1 MATDPTS
8 SPEGPEASGSAPA
21 SATEGGGPPAKSKGL
36 RLRARWR
43 LVRASARTL
52 LWVTVGLVALT
63 AFLLRTAAGHR
74 VMLGWGLDQLRNRV
88 AGTVEVDR
96 IRSADLLSGARLVGV
111 RLATPD
117 GGAFVEADSIEASY
131 SWRGLLGGALAFD
144 GVRLWNPRV
153 VLERDSSGVDT
164 FARWLRGERPAGEGG
179 GGPSLRL
186 ESVLIENGSFTL
198 RLPGPDE
205 PGGAFRM
212 ERGPDGA
219 LRRAIDLRSIDA
231 HLRILSLDPDE
242 GLRVDIGEGS
252 TELDLLAE
260 RFVLDQLRGE
270 VRSVGPEVIAELD
283 HLRAPGIE
291 GGGTVRV
298 DRSGDDGMVTEI
310 TAAFERADL
319 REWRWI
325 HERVP
330 ALVGEL
336 ALDGRLGPEGQ
347 RWTATEVE
355 ADWGPGR
362 VAGRAG
368 VRLGGSAPVFE
379 EVDLDVVDLPVALL
393 DRYFP
398 EPTGLEGEL
407 TGRIALGGPPSDLRL
422 EGEVTLVSP
431 IRPPV
436 TAAFTGGVLQRAG
449 AIGFDG
455 FEAVLDPM
463 DWGVVGH
470 FLPSMRLTG
479 PGRAEV
485 ELEGTL
491 REGLALSA
499 DLTHA
504 PPGVPSSHLLVSG
517 NLYAA
522 AGDDRLRMDIQGDLA
537 PLSLDAV
544 ALDYDSLAL
553 PLSGTLTGPVRARGI
568 LRDLEVRAA
577 LTTREGEVE
586 LVGQFDLR
594 DPGER
599 YRIDA
604 TVTDFL
610 ASALSPALPQPT
622 EVTGR
627 LQLEGSGL
635 DPATLMARGSMEVD
649 RADVRGVTVDSA
661 WAALRVEGGAVAF
674 DTMHASVAGIDLRGG
689 GTLAADSTGPAGRVR
704 VAFEAP
710 DLTGVRAIFRGD
722 TVLTSDDLT
731 ALDRDVLELSG
742 VDPDTLPLA
751 ADVAAE
757 GRLRGEMVL
766 DGSIRRFD
774 ATGWLEAEELMYGR
788 TSVGSARL
796 DLQAADLPGL
806 AGEIHADLTV
816 GPTVVAG
823 RAFTAG
829 AATIDFTRPEGR
841 AEIELR
847 RDSTEDYRLAGRFEL
862 DSLGGAVEL
871 ERAVVRLD
879 SLEYHTRHP
888 SRIVW
893 TDSELSVDSMSIV
906 GSGADPVWIR
916 AAGVLPRRGEA
927 DFQLDIEGLDLGRL
941 TRVAQREDLEW
952 AGRLDFD
959 GRVQGT
965 AARPIVS
972 GNVAARDLAAR
983 NFSLERLEG
992 QLDYAGREVAVD
1004 LDAWAGGQQVL
1015 RVEGDWPLS
1024 FTLDGSTSDVAARPV
1039 DLTLRADSLPASL
1052 VLALLEDLED
1062 TRGTLTGQLE
1072 VGGTPA
1078 ALEPRGV
1085 LRLAGG
1091 AWTVGALGVRQEQ
1104 VEATFD
1110 VQQDRVVQVEA
1121 TGRSGGTVDVSG
1133 TVVLDSLT
1141 SPALDLDIALASF
1154 NAVDRRDIAGAVS
1167 GQLQLQGRYGQPRI
1181 LGSLQVERGDLFL
1194 DEFARN
1200 VGVVD
1205 LSDPRFFSF
1214 IDEEILTARPL
1225 LAETRNPFMNNLLV
1239 NIDLGVQ
1246 RNTWIR
1252 SDQLDVEMRGDL
1264 IVTYDRRSRDVV
1276 MVGELEAVRGQYQF
1290 LGQNFEVEGGT
1301 VEFVGIPG
1309 INPDMNIQAVARVR
1323 RRQSAEPLEITA
1335 QVGGTLIAPTVE
1347 LTTPDAAVSES
1358 DILSYIAVGQP
1369 ASALTTNVSAA
1380 AGGFVGGFVGGS
1392 LTSSLA
1398 ALAQGSSWIDF
1409 LSISQAFDAS
1419 AVGAGSQGLGQSFAG
1434 TQVELGRYFG
1444 GDYFAALIL
1453 RPLAS
1458 AGTGGVLGGARI
1470 EWQASAQY
1478 YLEVFA
1484 EDRFLRTGA
1493 FGFRE
1498 VDIESQLIF
1507 GFSLFREWGY

>member
-1 MATDPTS
+1 MADPTGPDPTS
-8 SPEGPEASGSAPA
+8 EPEETRAPA
-21 SATEGGGPPAKSKGL
+21 PKSKGL

-43 LVRASARTL
+43 LARASARTL
-52 LWVTVGLVALT
+52 LWVTVGLLALT
-63 AFLLRTAAGHR
+63 AFLLRTAAGNR
-74 VMLGWGLDQLRNRV
+74 VVLGWGLDQLRSRV
-88 AGTVEVDR
+88 EGTVDVDQ

-117 GGAFVEADSIEASY
+117 GGTFVEADSIEASY
-131 SWRGLLGGALAFD
+131 SWRGLLGGSLAFD
-144 GVRLWNPRV
+144 DVRLWNPRV
-153 VLERDSSGVDT
+153 VLERDSTGVDT
-164 FARWLRGERPAGEGG
+164 FARWLRGDRPAEEGG
-179 GGPSLRL
+179 GAGPSLL
-186 ESVLIENGSFTL
+186 LQSVLIENGSFTL
-198 RLPGPDE
+198 RLPGPEE
-205 PGGAFRM
+205 PGGAFRT
-212 ERGPDGA
+212 EVGSDGA
-219 LRRAIDLRSIDA
+219 LRRAIDLRDLQA
-231 HLRILSLDPDE
+231 RLPRLSLDADS
-242 GLRVDIGEGS
+242 GLQVEIGDASAEA
-252 TELDLLAE
+252 DLLAR
-260 RFVLDQLRGE
+260 RFPIDPLSGVVRARGGE
-270 VRSVGPEVIAELD
+270 VLVELD
-283 HLRAPGIE
+283 RLGAPGIE
-291 GGGTVRV
+291 GEGTIRV
-298 DRSGDDGMVTEI
+298 DRSGDAGMVTEI
-310 TAAFERADL
+310 EASFDHADL
-319 REWRWI
+319 GEWRWI
-325 HERVP
+325 HEGIP

-336 ALDGRLGPEGQ
+336 TLDGRMGPEGQ
-347 RWTATEVE
+347 RWTATEVD
-355 ADWGPGR
+355 ALWGTGR
-362 VAGRAG
+362 VVGRAA
-368 VRLGGSAPVFE
+368 VALGGGAPLFDGVDV
-379 EVDLDVVDLPVALL
+379 EVTALPLTML
-393 DRYFP
+393 ERYLA
-398 EPTGLEGEL
+398 EPTGLEGAL
-407 TGRIALGGPPSDLRL
+407 TGRLALSGTPDELHL
-422 EGEVTLVSP
+422 DGEATLVAEGAA
-431 IRPPV
+431 PV
-436 TAAFTGGVLQRAG
+436 SAVFEGGLLRRAG
-449 AIGFDG
+449 TVGFDQ
-455 FEAVLDPM
+455 FQAVIDPL
-463 DWGVVGH
+463 DWGAVQH

-485 ELEGTL
+485 ALTGTL
-491 REGLALSA
+491 GEGLALSA
-499 DLTHA
+499 DLLHA
-504 PPGVPSSHLLVSG
+504 PPGVRSSHLLVSG
-517 NLYAA
+517 NLFASD
-522 AGDDRLRMDIQGDLA
+522 DDRLRLDIQGDLA

-544 ALDYDSLAL
+544 ALDYDSLPL
-553 PLSGTLTGPVRARGI
+553 PLSGALTGPVRAVGT

-577 LTTREGEVE
+577 LTTREGQVD
-586 LVGQFDLR
+586 LVGQVDLR
-594 DPGER
+594 NPGDR
-599 YRIDA
+599 YRVDA

-627 LQLEGSGL
+627 LQLDGGGL
-635 DPATLMARGSMEVD
+635 DPATLRATGSMEVT
-649 RADVRGVTVDSA
+649 RADVRGVRVDSA
-661 WAALRVEGGAVAF
+661 WAALRVEDGTLAF
-674 DTMHASVAGIDLRGG
+674 DTLRASVAGIDLRGG
-689 GTLAADSTGPAGRVR
+689 GTLATDSAGPAGRVR
-704 VAFEAP
+704 LAFDAP
-710 DLTGVRAIFRGD
+710 DLTGIRAIFRGD

-731 ALDRDVLELSG
+731 ALDRDVLELAG

-751 ADVAAE
+751 ADVAAD
-757 GRLRGEMVL
+757 GRLRGEVLL
-766 DGSIRRFD
+766 DGSVASFD
-774 ATGWLEAEELMYGR
+774 ASGWLEAEELMYGR
-788 TSVGSARL
+788 TSVGSARIE
-796 DLQAADLPGL
+796 LQAADLPGL
-806 AGEIHADLTV
+806 AGAVHADIAL

-823 RAFTAG
+823 RAFSSG
-829 AATIDFTRPEGR
+829 AATVDFTRPEGR
-841 AEIELR
+841 AAIELQ
-847 RDSTEDYRLAGRFEL
+847 RDSTEDYRVAGRFEL
-862 DSLGGAVEL
+862 DSLGGAVEV
-871 ERAVVRLD
+871 EEATIRLD
-879 SLEYHTRHP
+879 SLEYETRHP

-893 TDSELSVDSMSIV
+893 TETEFAVDSVSLV

-927 DFQLDIEGLDLGRL
+927 DFSLDIEGLDLTRL

-972 GNVAARDLAAR
+972 GNVEARGLRAR
-983 NFSLERLEG
+983 NVALERLEG
-992 QLDYAGREVAVD
+992 QLDYAGREVALD

-1015 RVEGDWPLS
+1015 QIEGDWPLS
-1024 FTLDGSTSDVAARPV
+1024 FTLDGSGSDVSEQPV
-1039 DLTLRADSLPASL
+1039 DLTVRADSLPAGL

-1062 TRGTLTGQLE
+1062 TRGTLTGQFE
-1072 VGGTPA
+1072 VGGTA
-1078 ALEPRGV
+1078 SSLEPRGL
-1085 LRLAGG
+1085 LRLRGG

-1110 VQQDRVVQVEA
+1110 VQENRIVQVEA

-1133 TVVLDSLT
+1133 TVTLDSLA
-1141 SPALDLDIALASF
+1141 SPALDLDIALSSF

-1167 GQLQLQGRYGQPRI
+1167 GQLQLQGRYGQPRV

-1214 IDEEILTARPL
+1214 IDEEILTSRPL

-1239 NIDLGVQ
+1239 NIDLEVE
-1246 RNTWIR
+1246 RNAWIR
-1252 SDQLDVEMRGDL
+1252 SDQLDVEMRGEL

-1335 QVGGTLIAPTVE
+1335 QVGGTLIEPTVE

-1369 ASALTTNVSAA
+1369 ASALTTNVSGA

-1392 LTSSLA
+1392 LTSSLST
-1398 ALAQGSSWIDF
+1398 LAQGSSWIDF

-1498 VDIESQLIF
+1498 VDLESQLIF